1 MSGWLLNIIGII
13 FVGVLFEIILPDGK
27 TNNFIKHV
35 FTIFL
40 LFTIISPISNFINN
54 NFTLNTDVDVVDENF
69 IYVTNLNKI
78 SELEKTITNNLEKVG
93 IKNISVILNSDIFET
108 DLIIDSV
115 YVDVTNKKLEN
126 NVSESEYKN
135 EIKNIILKTVNVD
148 SEDIII
154 YG

>member
-40 LFTIISPISNFINN
+40 LFTIISPISSFINN

-93 IKNISVILNSDIFET
+93 IKNVSVILNSNIFET

-135 EIKNIILKTVNVD
+135 KIKKIILKTVNVD

>member
-54 NFTLNTDVDVVDENF
+54 NFTLNTDVEVVDENF

-93 IKNISVILNSDIFET
+93 IKNVSVILNSNIFET
-108 DLIIDSV
+108 DLIINSV

-135 EIKNIILKTVNVD
+135 EIKKIILKTVNVD

>member
-27 TNNFIKHV
+27 TNNFIKHF

-40 LFTIISPISNFINN
+40 LFTIISPISSFINN

-93 IKNISVILNSDIFET
+93 IKNVSVIINSNIFET
-108 DLIIDSV
+108 DLIINSV

>member
-93 IKNISVILNSDIFET
+93 IKNVSVILNSNIFET
-108 DLIIDSV
+108 DLIINSV

-135 EIKNIILKTVNVD
+135 EIKKIILKTVNVD

>member
-40 LFTIISPISNFINN
+40 LFTIISPISSFINN

-93 IKNISVILNSDIFET
+93 IKNVSVILNSNIFET
-108 DLIIDSV
+108 DLIINSV

-135 EIKNIILKTVNVD
+135 EIKKIILKTVNVD

>member
-27 TNNFIKHV
+27 TNSFIKHV

-40 LFTIISPISNFINN
+40 LFTIISPISSFINN

-78 SELEKTITNNLEKVG
+78 SG
-93 IKNISVILNSDIFET
+93 F
-108 DLIIDSV
+108 
-115 YVDVTNKKLEN
+115 
-126 NVSESEYKN
+126 
-135 EIKNIILKTVNVD
+135 
-148 SEDIII
+148 
-154 YG
+154 

>member
-40 LFTIISPISNFINN
+40 LFTIISPISSFLNN

-93 IKNISVILNSDIFET
+93 IKNVSVIINSNIFET
-108 DLIIDSV
+108 DLIINSV

-135 EIKNIILKTVNVD
+135 EIKKIILKTVNVD

>member
-40 LFTIISPISNFINN
+40 LFTIISPISSFINN
-54 NFTLNTDVDVVDENF
+54 NFILNTDVDVVDENF

-93 IKNISVILNSDIFET
+93 IKNVSVIINSNIFET
-108 DLIIDSV
+108 DLIINSV

-135 EIKNIILKTVNVD
+135 EIKKIILKTVNVD

>member
-13 FVGVLFEIILPDGK
+13 CVGVLFEIILPDGK

-40 LFTIISPISNFINN
+40 LFTIISPISSFINN

-93 IKNISVILNSDIFET
+93 IKNVSVIINSNIFET
-108 DLIIDSV
+108 DLIINSV

-135 EIKNIILKTVNVD
+135 EIKKIILKTVNVD

>member
-54 NFTLNTDVDVVDENF
+54 NFTLNTDVEVVDENF

-93 IKNISVILNSDIFET
+93 IKNVSVILNSNIFET

-135 EIKNIILKTVNVD
+135 EIKKIILKTVNVD